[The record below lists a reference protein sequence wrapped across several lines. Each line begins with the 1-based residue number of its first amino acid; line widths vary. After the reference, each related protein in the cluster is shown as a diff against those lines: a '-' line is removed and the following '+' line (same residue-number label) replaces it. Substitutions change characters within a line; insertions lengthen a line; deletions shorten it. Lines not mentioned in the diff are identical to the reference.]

1 MNEDAWM
8 WPPSSP
14 PPPPP
19 FPLPARCP
27 NLPSSPPHF
36 LRPWQAAFLY
46 VLLHSRT
53 LLWLWMVCIT
63 HIAVSTTPPLGRP
76 YKGLSFLKVKSEPC
90 TQVLSRHL
98 VWKNK
103 IGLLLHPCPVTVCLQ
118 WLWLPKSLRFFS
130 SYQKKEQLS
139 VVCMSWKP
147 AVEGKSLLFSILICL
162 AVRNLLWIIWSSRVK
177 QAVFQSLALCV
188 LLSSNSWSLTS
199 EVTLPL
205 TKMADPDIFVDFPL
219 FLPLISKSFVS
230 VY

>member
-8 WPPSSP
+8 WPPSSPP

-147 AVEGKSLLFSILICL
+147 AVEGKS
-162 AVRNLLWIIWSSRVK
+162 VV
-177 QAVFQSLALCV
+177 
-188 LLSSNSWSLTS
+188 
-199 EVTLPL
+199 
-205 TKMADPDIFVDFPL
+205 
-219 FLPLISKSFVS
+219 
-230 VY
+230 